1 MRPQLVLAMA
11 FGGKPIKRIFMET
24 GERVFYL
31 ANPERI
37 DAIRA
42 GVTDPVGFPKEDVY
56 EFDEDAFAVLVEQWA
71 RQQAT
76 DPAIWRKL
84 KPYLCKRRYIK

>member
-1 MRPQLVLAMA
+1 MTQLVLAMA
-11 FGGKPIKRIFMET
+11 FGGKPIKRIFLEV

-56 EFDEDAFAVLVEQWA
+56 EFDEAVFADLVDQWA
-71 RQQAT
+71 RQRAT
-76 DPAIWRKL
+76 DPATWRRL
-84 KPYLCKRRYIK
+84 TPYTIRSSRG